1 MVSQY
6 VVSGPHGSSFVADLH
21 ELTFF
26 DNDGVFGGNAADGFG
41 LAGDSSEGWH
51 ATCHV
56 RLLLELGMVVDAGNR
71 SLCCTRAHDI
81 GKILVRR
88 QFAIQWRSCLLE
100 PFVFWI
106 IRRLYNTY

>member
-26 DNDGVFGGNAADGFG
+26 DNDGVFGGDAADGFG
-41 LAGDSSEGWH
+41 LAGDGSEGWH

-56 RLLLELGMVVDAGNR
+56 
-71 SLCCTRAHDI
+71 
-81 GKILVRR
+81 
-88 QFAIQWRSCLLE
+88 
-100 PFVFWI
+100 
-106 IRRLYNTY
+106 